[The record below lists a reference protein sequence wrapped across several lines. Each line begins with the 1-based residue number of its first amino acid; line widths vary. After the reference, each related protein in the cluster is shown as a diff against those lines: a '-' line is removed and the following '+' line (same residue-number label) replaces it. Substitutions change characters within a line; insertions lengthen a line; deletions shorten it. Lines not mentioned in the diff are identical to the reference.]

1 MHLESSISVFVLRG
15 YPFPCLPSKYLSCH
29 RPTGDNQHWRG
40 QSSEKPT
47 LNSRKQT
54 PCQES
59 KNLRNTEESTRL
71 TGGKKKNAWRVLSG
85 KFLFSPGKGM
95 MSLSTKIVFP
105 PANSYHF
112 KTPGCPESVPC
123 SFRISPFI
131 LCFAR
136 CCLYFVWI
144 PGWKCKMFSLMV
156 HYIRDC
162 MKCFEDIPSF
172 SLHTSSCRLVVSITF
187 KN

>member
-59 KNLRNTEESTRL
+59 KNLRNTKESTRL
-71 TGGKKKNAWRVLSG
+71 TGGKKCLESPLREIPVLPRKGHDVPEHKDCVSSS
-85 KFLFSPGKGM
+85 KFSPFLKHQDVQ
-95 MSLSTKIVFP
+95 KVCH
-105 PANSYHF
+105 A
-112 KTPGCPESVPC
+112 
-123 SFRISPFI
+123 FRISPFI
-131 LCFAR
+131 LCFAS

-144 PGWKCKMFSLMV
+144 PRNENARCFSLMV
-156 HYIRDC
+156 RYIRDC
-162 MKCFEDIPSF
+162 TKCFEDILSF
-172 SLHTSSCRLVVSITF
+172 SLHTSSCRLVVSITL